1 MELRTLPRFDR
12 MYLALPTNIQKRVD
26 RTLERMEEN
35 IRHPSLRLG
44 KLRGHRNIW
53 EVSVTMKYRITF
65 EIHMGFYRVRAVG
78 EHDKVLRN
86 P

>member
-1 MELRTLPRFDR
+1 MP
-12 MYLALPTNIQKRVD
+12 PTIQKRVD

-44 KLRGHRNIW
+44 KLRGQKNIW

-65 EIHMGFYRVRAVG
+65 EIHSGFYRVRAVG
-78 EHDKVLRN
+78 EHDDVLRN